1 MSSKSQPNPPMLPW
15 ITTTK
20 AFTEWVNH
28 QAKVGDRVCYH
39 IGNVSDGQHM
49 KDVAA
54 LHAMAGRLFLYQV
67 RIQEGEYHYCAQR
80 LSEAA
85 GKVLRMGEMQS

>member
-1 MSSKSQPNPPMLPW
+1 MSNQAATKPPVLPW
-15 ITTTK
+15 IANVK
-20 AFTEWVNH
+20 SLNEWVLS
-28 QAKVGDRVCYH
+28 AKVGDRCCYH
-39 IGNVSDGQHM
+39 IGNVSDGPHM
-49 KDVAA
+49 KDRAA

-67 RIQEGEYHYCAQR
+67 RIQESEYHYCAQR